1 MQIKDEAKRKKII
14 EVATK
19 LFKERD
25 IHSVKLDEIA
35 QIVGISKSSIYT
47 YYKSKDDLFYS
58 CLTDGI
64 DEFIDHS
71 YKIIEEQPFKAGLES
86 MVNSLLE
93 IAKVKGPLMAIL
105 FKIGPTSV
113 KISDDY
119 YKEQQKQKQKGME
132 MLENFFQKGVKE
144 GILTPDIPVK
154 RMAIVFQSMF
164 PINVEMMLYGEE
176 PLTCEQIYRM
186 FMSVFKKQE

>member
-47 YYKSKDDLFYS
+47 YYKSKNELFFS
-58 CLTDGI
+58 CLTEGI
-64 DEFIDHS
+64 DEFIDCINKATNKMNFNS
-71 YKIIEEQPFKAGLES
+71 GFEQMIKFLLKIARI
-86 MVNSLLE
+86 
-93 IAKVKGPLMAIL
+93 KGPLMAIL
-105 FKIGPTSV
+105 FKNGPAL
-113 KISDDY
+113 KLSDEDM
-119 YKEQQKQKQKGME
+119 EKQRKRKLRGME

-144 GILTPDIPVK
+144 GILAPDIPVK